1 MTPMTCPSTC
11 PVPTLSAP
19 IAIASVSVSHL
30 PFLPFSSSL
39 LLSSLLSS
47 PPPPPSSLLTLH
59 RACCPNGQLRDATS
73 ARRLGGGAE
82 AGVVEK
88 REEQMR

>member
-19 IAIASVSVSHL
+19 IGIASVSMSHL

-47 PPPPPSSLLTLH
+47 PPPPRLPYSPRIVHVARMDS
-59 RACCPNGQLRDATS
+59 CATPQ
-73 ARRLGGGAE
+73 ALGGWGGGAE